1 MNGSIVL
8 NKNGG
13 IHFTINDRRRV
24 PEIDWNLW
32 SALPDGDIKKTD
44 HGKPNIQ
51 QRHAARLEADLGCV
65 GAAPRCAMHTE
76 QTQQLAMLRMHSW
89 IVAQLSLF
97 RLTGQSSNP
106 LQWAGVDCRQYPVRA
121 MHHSLR

>member
-1 MNGSIVL
+1 MAAIVL
-8 NKNGG
+8 NKNGV

-51 QRHAARLEADLGCV
+51 PRQQHAAR
-65 GAAPRCAMHTE
+65 
-76 QTQQLAMLRMHSW
+76 
-89 IVAQLSLF
+89 
-97 RLTGQSSNP
+97 
-106 LQWAGVDCRQYPVRA
+106 
-121 MHHSLR
+121 